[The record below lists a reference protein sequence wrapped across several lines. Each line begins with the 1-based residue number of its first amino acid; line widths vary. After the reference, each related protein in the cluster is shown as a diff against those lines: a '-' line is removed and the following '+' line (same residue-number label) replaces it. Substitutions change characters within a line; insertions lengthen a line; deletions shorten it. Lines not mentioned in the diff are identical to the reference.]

1 VRPASSEDDRP
12 GTKSPFPAIVG
23 FWCSANCRK
32 GEQNRAAVG
41 RGLRVEVMKD
51 RLYTVGELAGELEVT
66 PRALRFYEDCGLI
79 RPRRNGQNRIYTRRD
94 RARLILILRG
104 KRLGFSL
111 AEVKEWLDLYDAD
124 PLQLAQ
130 TRHLAARIDARLTQ
144 LEQQRS
150 DLEATLAELRK
161 IRAQVDAHLANAH
174 PLDVDVLESG
184 VPRRQR
190 VARSA

>member
-1 VRPASSEDDRP
+1 M
-12 GTKSPFPAIVG
+12 
-23 FWCSANCRK
+23 
-32 GEQNRAAVG
+32 G

-130 TRHLAARIDARLTQ
+130 TRHLARQVEARLRR
-144 LEQQRS
+144 LEQQRD
-150 DLEATLAELRK
+150 DLDATIAELRGIK
-161 IRAQVDAHLANAH
+161 DQIARHL
-174 PLDVDVLESG
+174 VESG
-184 VPRRQR
+184 TEDLPAARTVVQLTARERR
-190 VARSA
+190 ASA